1 MYIYSR
7 SLQDAYNFLHFFFF
21 CLYNRKI
28 KVMELEM
35 DTMEKKGKIGSTPTE
50 NGVIKEDDKI

>member
-1 MYIYSR
+1 MLTISFIFYC
-7 SLQDAYNFLHFFFF
+7 FF

-35 DTMEKKGKIGSTPTE
+35 DTMEKKGKIGSTPSE